1 MTDENGDIVYEK
13 DEDGNFILATD
24 EEGYP
29 IVMRDEE
36 GKPIKKVDDFGDP
49 VYGYDPETGQLYY
62 VYEYEKVP
70 MIEYVK
76 KSKKNYDDS
85 ASKII
90 EQKLDIIRTYLKES
104 WNIDIDAVRAE
115 VLKRSANISKG
126 IDIKNY
132 KLND

>member
-1 MTDENGDIVYEK
+1 MSFLPDVKGGLIVSCQALPDEPLHSSFIMGRMALAAKEGGAVAIRAQSSVDIKE
-13 DEDGNFILATD
+13 IQ
-24 EEGYP
+24 
-29 IVMRDEE
+29 
-36 GKPIKKVDDFGDP
+36 KVTGLP
-49 VYGYDPETGQLYY
+49 VIGL
-62 VYEYEKVP
+62 
-70 MIEYVK
+70 I
-76 KSKKNYDDS
+76 KKNYDDS